1 MNACYSS
8 SQVEELKKLTNISY
22 IITNN
27 NEISET
33 LASNFAIEF
42 YKEYKHERNIPRAFY
57 NAFLEYRINYSD
69 KKYQMQEIYP
79 NNEYNELNASKQAL
93 PPFYQKIIDDKI
105 RIIQTKQIPRDLM
118 KKVENTIRA
127 FDEDILLSND
137 TLKFRNELTNISNI
151 LSTLMVY
158 SLEYVSNIDPILLR
172 NQKRYVDELMKRLD
186 EVKLLLTRKERVEL
200 MEKVNKEIIIQ
211 IFKKIYFNIT
221 IDSIQKITP
230 LIPEEADYEI
240 FGDMIGMMYAI
251 LKPLNLLREKINQS
265 FVPYDKFYK
274 DSVYRDYVMNI
285 CLDII
290 YHIDIDYNDFLEVI
304 DNEILPGVDSIND
317 YDAIEIG
324 EYIGNIRSQLQVIQE
339 KKSEVVPKKQSQ
351 VIQKQKEDAKRNIRL
366 VECLENI
373 SRAEEKL
380 VNLFRTIILKG
391 LDYKIKNSPLKLAT
405 RLYEKIEAI
414 DEEIKIERS
423 YEEIDTLQEKLLEN
437 TSLEDPQILLPA
449 ITKLINKIGKEY
461 EIYSTNKDYAHE
473 DIYSCFKKM
482 DKTLRDLIDFIDSD
496 VVNNKYPY
504 IFPEMSELR
513 NYWKFRLNALQ
524 RKGARQYLIKM
535 NYYFLKKLYGEVSKF
550 KIDKDNENN
559 PKLLNKIGIAQMYSG
574 KYSEAIETFSKIDE
588 STANTDAL
596 FNLGLAYQKLD
607 FKDSNENIGQAIA
620 MFEKVIELD
629 EDHVDALAS
638 LGILYYKIGNYTCAS
653 KYIKKAIEISEHD
666 DWRVLLAMGC
676 ILSDNEKD
684 YKGAKRYFEMCEA
697 LNPSSILV
705 NLNKSQNLILLE
717 SYDEG
722 QKLLTS
728 IRKEKIEVTGD
739 KTTDDVIIEDRST
752 RIIMNILLICLRYL
766 NKDGSNSENERLIK
780 DLLRLLDLKDSKL
793 VEWNF
798 QNLEDVINDDKSIT
812 FEDKGFLTG
821 ILSIP
826 GAKPKEDI
834 DALKRKIQDYL
845 VKNKLQST
853 NIEYIPDNN
862 VEKLVKIE
870 TTLIDKSERDYSQ
883 WYHWK
888 ISLDL
893 SELSNEESIEYVVY
907 TFDPS
912 FQNAREKVYAK
923 DGGQNFPINV
933 VGREESKFEI
943 ELKRKDGS
951 IIKMVSRLSP

>member
-1 MNACYSS
+1 
-8 SQVEELKKLTNISY
+8 
-22 IITNN
+22 
-27 NEISET
+27 
-33 LASNFAIEF
+33 
-42 YKEYKHERNIPRAFY
+42 
-57 NAFLEYRINYSD
+57 
-69 KKYQMQEIYP
+69 
-79 NNEYNELNASKQAL
+79 
-93 PPFYQKIIDDKI
+93 
-105 RIIQTKQIPRDLM
+105 
-118 KKVENTIRA
+118 
-127 FDEDILLSND
+127 
-137 TLKFRNELTNISNI
+137 
-151 LSTLMVY
+151 
-158 SLEYVSNIDPILLR
+158 
-172 NQKRYVDELMKRLD
+172 
-186 EVKLLLTRKERVEL
+186 
-200 MEKVNKEIIIQ
+200 
-211 IFKKIYFNIT
+211 
-221 IDSIQKITP
+221 
-230 LIPEEADYEI
+230 
-240 FGDMIGMMYAI
+240 
-251 LKPLNLLREKINQS
+251 
-265 FVPYDKFYK
+265 
-274 DSVYRDYVMNI
+274 
-285 CLDII
+285 
-290 YHIDIDYNDFLEVI
+290 
-304 DNEILPGVDSIND
+304 
-317 YDAIEIG
+317 
-324 EYIGNIRSQLQVIQE
+324 
-339 KKSEVVPKKQSQ
+339 
-351 VIQKQKEDAKRNIRL
+351 
-366 VECLENI
+366 
-373 SRAEEKL
+373 
-380 VNLFRTIILKG
+380 
-391 LDYKIKNSPLKLAT
+391 
-405 RLYEKIEAI
+405 
-414 DEEIKIERS
+414 
-423 YEEIDTLQEKLLEN
+423 
-437 TSLEDPQILLPA
+437 
-449 ITKLINKIGKEY
+449 
-461 EIYSTNKDYAHE
+461 
-473 DIYSCFKKM
+473 
-482 DKTLRDLIDFIDSD
+482 
-496 VVNNKYPY
+496 
-504 IFPEMSELR
+504 
-513 NYWKFRLNALQ
+513 
-524 RKGARQYLIKM
+524 
-535 NYYFLKKLYGEVSKF
+535 
-550 KIDKDNENN
+550 
-559 PKLLNKIGIAQMYSG
+559 
-574 KYSEAIETFSKIDE
+574 
-588 STANTDAL
+588 
-596 FNLGLAYQKLD
+596 
-607 FKDSNENIGQAIA
+607 
-620 MFEKVIELD
+620 
-629 EDHVDALAS
+629 
-638 LGILYYKIGNYTCAS
+638 
-653 KYIKKAIEISEHD
+653 
-666 DWRVLLAMGC
+666 MGC